1 MKPTLLFIHGFRGNQ
16 LGLREVADNFPKKS
30 YDVYLL
36 DLPPT
41 NGTTLKE
48 YSPRLYARFV
58 ANFIKEHE
66 LEKPILIGHSMGSI
80 VTAAVAER
88 YPELISDKIV
98 FLSPISV
105 RPNKL
110 FSLASPFSATL
121 PNKVVSRVST
131 KYLFVP
137 KNDKE
142 LLKKTLAT
150 TNACGRAYHNKR
162 ALYASARFAANY
174 SINDFTF
181 EKQALFLSGD
191 KERLV
196 PREKTEKVAEK
207 FNGKTVYIKNTGH
220 LLNYED
226 PKSVAKEI
234 KKFIKPTMKSAVNS
248 TTAKKSTTKKAST
261 KKPTTKN

>member
-16 LGLREVADNFPKKS
+16 LGLKEVASKFPRKS
-30 YDVYLL
+30 YNVFLL

-41 NGTTLKE
+41 NGNTLKE

-58 ANFIKEHE
+58 ANYIKENK
-66 LEKPILIGHSMGSI
+66 LEKPILVGHSMGSI

-131 KYLFVP
+131 QYLFVP
-137 KNDKE
+137 KNDKA
-142 LLKKTLAT
+142 LLKKTLET
-150 TNACGRAYHNKR
+150 TNACGRAYHNRR

-181 EKQALFLSGD
+181 EKQALFLSGE

-196 PREKTEKVAEK
+196 PREKTEKVAK
-207 FNGKTVYIKNTGH
+207 KLNGTTVYIKNTGH
-220 LLNYED
+220 LLNYEN
-226 PKSVAKEI
+226 PASVAKEI
-234 KKFIKPTMKSAVNS
+234 KKFIKDS
-248 TTAKKSTTKKAST
+248 
-261 KKPTTKN
+261 KKPTTKKSTAKNKN

>member
-16 LGLREVADNFPKKS
+16 LGLREVANNFSKKS
-30 YDVYLL
+30 YNTLLL

-41 NGTTLKE
+41 NNNTLKE
-48 YSPRLYARFV
+48 YTPRLYARFV
-58 ANFIKEHE
+58 ANYIKDNN
-66 LEKPILIGHSMGSI
+66 LEKPILVGHSMGSI
-80 VTAAVAER
+80 VAAAVAER
-88 YPELISDKIV
+88 YPELIADKIV

-142 LLKKTLAT
+142 LLKKTLKT
-150 TNACGRAYHNKR
+150 TNACGATYHNKR
-162 ALYASARFAANY
+162 ALYASARFAANH

-181 EKQALFLSGD
+181 EKQALFLSGE

-196 PREKTEKVAEK
+196 PREKTEQVAKK
-207 FNGKTVYIKNTGH
+207 FNGKTSYIKNTGH

-226 PKSVAKEI
+226 PKTVAKEI
-234 KKFIKPTMKSAVNS
+234 KNFI
-248 TTAKKSTTKKAST
+248 KSTTKTVAKSRT
-261 KKPTTKN
+261 KKSTAKSQK